1 MRRFGCESDRYITS
15 PRGEKAGAIE
25 RWTLV
30 GPQTWDERK
39 WQRIASSRPFA
50 TAVETAKPRL
60 RA

>member
-1 MRRFGCESDRYITS
+1 LRLLKPALPIFGRV
-15 PRGEKAGAIE
+15 PRVDLDDSIA
-25 RWTLV
+25 RWTLT

-50 TAVETAKPRL
+50 TAVEAAKPRL